1 MAQAEQY
8 FAAEPQSKDV
18 RRKLHVTLRG
28 NEADVE
34 VSNGVFSGR
43 NSSTKRSKCQQLLN
57 RKVID
62 NDAQI

>member
-34 VSNGVFSGR
+34 YRFSH
-43 NSSTKRSKCQQLLN
+43 
-57 RKVID
+57 
-62 NDAQI
+62 NDVVL